1 MVLVHNCA
9 VSLLHITDI
18 AAQENRDLSDEDVI
32 KFNGLKSRIEAT
44 SAAID
49 RESALISEEA
59 QMGTGL
65 HNVVDGASL
74 MGVQF
79 INAAEVNVQA
89 VERRSLC
96 RERFKL

>member
-1 MVLVHNCA
+1 MSKQLRELQARKSDLVKEA
-9 VSLLHITDI
+9 RALTDI

-59 QMGTGL
+59 QMGT
-65 HNVVDGASL
+65 H
-74 MGVQF
+74 MGIHVGTGHGSAF
-79 INAAEVNVQA
+79 SSVMVSDN
-89 VERRSLC
+89 R
-96 RERFKL
+96 